1 MTLPAPEP
9 APEEN
14 SAPGETSAP
23 GKTRRSV
30 AVGLVA
36 ALAGL
41 LFATNAHLFED
52 SDRRSPSN
60 LVELARVQTQ
70 RLEDTEATVA
80 ELRAE
85 VDALLD
91 TGDVPPVVDVQTA
104 GLTEIAAG
112 STPVTGPGIVVELWD
127 APAPPDL
134 AAAGLHPDDLVVHQQ
149 DLEAVMN
156 AMWAGGAEALM
167 VQDQRIVST
176 SAVRCI
182 GNVLLLHGRHYS
194 PPYRIS
200 AIGDTAELTA
210 AVRAAPGVKIYQQYV
225 AQVGLGWSQETV
237 EEIEMP
243 AYSGPTRM
251 EHARALVD

>member
-1 MTLPAPEP
+1 MTLPVDPSESAP
-9 APEEN
+9 APRR
-14 SAPGETSAP
+14 A
-23 GKTRRSV
+23 RRSV

-41 LFATNAHLFED
+41 LFATNAHLFEGAD
-52 SDRRSPSN
+52 QRSPSN
-60 LVELARVQTQ
+60 LVELARAQTQ
-70 RLEDTEATVA
+70 RLEESEANVA
-80 ELRAE
+80 ELRAA
-85 VDALLD
+85 VDTLID
-91 TGDVPPVVDVQTA
+91 TDDVAPVVDEATA
-104 GLTEIAAG
+104 EITEIAAG
-112 STPVTGPGIVVELWD
+112 STPLAGPGIVVEMWD

-156 AMWAGGAEALM
+156 AMWAGGAEAMM

-210 AVRAAPGVKIYQQYV
+210 AVRAAPAVKIYQQYV

-251 EHARALVD
+251 EHARAVVD